1 MLKIIYPVPE
11 KVPSN
16 YARFIQIFNTCNS
29 LANLGLK
36 VEICCS
42 FKKGNK
48 KEDLEKFY
56 GINFSPNLSI
66 KSYPVIQVEN
76 LFNLKFSSSLIYKIK
91 FVGDLL
97 KEYKNNHAKKL
108 IIYLRYPKL
117 TSLFIFLKRW
127 IDIFIIYE
135 AHEIFS
141 FKNKK
146 LFEIERKLFEISDLI
161 ICITNELKNKI
172 IANFETDFQKIH
184 VIPDAVRDD
193 WLNIKP
199 EKEEYIFYAG
209 SLKKWKGVDVLI
221 KAMKYLPGE
230 KLLIAGNGEE
240 SNYLQNI
247 VKEENLQDRIK
258 FLGYI
263 PHTEI
268 PKFLSKAKIL
278 VLPNVKEDT
287 SVFTSPL
294 KLFEYMA
301 IGKPIV
307 ASDIPSLKEIL
318 KHEENAY
325 LVKPGDPKALAE
337 GIRKV
342 LSDGKLRNKISLGA
356 KKKVTNYTYSARAQ
370 KIKQLIEILIMR

>member
-1 MLKIIYPVPE
+1 MLKIIYPIPE
-11 KVPSN
+11 KVPSS

-36 VEICCS
+36 VEMCCS
-42 FKKGNK
+42 LKKGYK
-48 KEDLEKFY
+48 VKDLESFY
-56 GINFSPNLSI
+56 NIKISPNLII
-66 KSYPVIQVEN
+66 KTFPLIYIKN
-76 LFNLKFSSSLIYKIK
+76 FLHLKISSQLIYKLGLVVYL
-91 FVGDLL
+91 FSQR
-97 KEYKNNHAKKL
+97 KENKY
-108 IIYLRYPKL
+108 IIFLRYPKL
-117 TSLFIFLKRW
+117 GSLFSFLKKYLNL
-127 IDIFIIYE
+127 FIIYE
-135 AHEIFS
+135 VHEIFS
-141 FKNKK
+141 LKNKK
-146 LFEIERKLFEISDLI
+146 LYKIEKNLLNTSDLI
-161 ICITNELKNKI
+161 ICITERLKKEI
-172 IANFETDFQKIH
+172 LTIFQIDSQKIH

-193 WLNIKP
+193 WLNIKN

-240 SNYLQNI
+240 FSNLQNM
-247 VKEENLQDRIK
+247 VKKENLQDRIK

-278 VLPNVKEDT
+278 VLPNVEEDT

-301 IGKPIV
+301 AGKPIV
-307 ASDIPSLKEIL
+307 ASDIPSLREIL

-325 LVKPGDPKALAE
+325 LVKPRNPIVLAE
-337 GIRKV
+337 GIKKV
-342 LSDGKLRNKISLGA
+342 LYDKKLRRKISLKA
-356 KKKVTNYTYSARAQ
+356 KEEVKKYTYSIRAQ
-370 KIKQLIEILIMR
+370 KIKKLIENYF

>member
-11 KVPSN
+11 KVPSS

-36 VEICCS
+36 VEMCCS
-42 FKKGNK
+42 LKKGYK
-48 KEDLEKFY
+48 VKDLESFY
-56 GINFSPNLSI
+56 NIKISPNLII
-66 KSYPVIQVEN
+66 KTFPLICIKN
-76 LFNLKFSSSLIYKIK
+76 FLHLKISSQLIYKLGLVVYL
-91 FVGDLL
+91 FSQR
-97 KEYKNNHAKKL
+97 KENKY
-108 IIYLRYPKL
+108 IIFLRYPKL
-117 TSLFIFLKRW
+117 GSLFSFLKKYLNL
-127 IDIFIIYE
+127 FIIYE

-141 FKNKK
+141 LKNKK
-146 LFEIERKLFEISDLI
+146 LYKIEKNLLNTSDLI
-161 ICITNELKNKI
+161 ICITERLKKEI
-172 IANFETDFQKIH
+172 LTIFQIDSQKIH

-193 WLNIKP
+193 WLNIKN

-240 SNYLQNI
+240 FSNLQNM
-247 VKEENLQDRIK
+247 VKKENLQDRIK

-278 VLPNVKEDT
+278 VLPNVEEDT

-301 IGKPIV
+301 AGKPIV
-307 ASDIPSLKEIL
+307 ASDIPSLREIL

-325 LVKPGDPKALAE
+325 LVKPRNPIVLAE
-337 GIRKV
+337 GIKKV
-342 LSDGKLRNKISLGA
+342 LYDKKLRRKISLKA
-356 KKKVTNYTYSARAQ
+356 KEEVKKYTYSIRAQ
-370 KIKQLIEILIMR
+370 KIKNL

>member
-11 KVPSN
+11 KIPSS

-29 LANLGLK
+29 LANLDLK
-36 VEICCS
+36 VEMCCS
-42 FKKGNK
+42 LKKGYK
-48 KEDLEKFY
+48 IKDLESFY
-56 GINFSPNLSI
+56 NIKISPNLII
-66 KSYPVIQVEN
+66 KTFPLICIKN
-76 LFNLKFSSSLIYKIK
+76 FLHLKISSQLIYKLGLMFYLFSQCK
-91 FVGDLL
+91 
-97 KEYKNNHAKKL
+97 KNKY
-108 IIYLRYPKL
+108 IIFLRYPKL
-117 TSLFIFLKRW
+117 GSLFSFLKKYLNL
-127 IDIFIIYE
+127 FIIYE

-141 FKNKK
+141 LKNKK
-146 LFEIERKLFEISDLI
+146 LYKIEKNLLNTSDLI
-161 ICITNELKNKI
+161 ICITERLKKEI
-172 IANFETDFQKIH
+172 LTNFQIDSQKIH

-193 WLNIKP
+193 WLNIKN

-240 SNYLQNI
+240 FSNLQNM
-247 VKEENLQDRIK
+247 VKKENLQDRIK

-278 VLPNVKEDT
+278 VLPNVEEDT

-301 IGKPIV
+301 AGKPIV
-307 ASDIPSLKEIL
+307 ASDIPSLREIL

-325 LVKPGDPKALAE
+325 LVKPRNPIVLAE
-337 GIRKV
+337 GIKKV
-342 LSDGKLRNKISLGA
+342 LYDKKLRRKISLKA
-356 KKKVTNYTYSARAQ
+356 KEEVKKYTYSIRAQ
-370 KIKQLIEILIMR
+370 KIKKLIENYF